1 MQGSSIDSIIAVTR
15 GKRKQESSLKS
26 EFMNLLLT
34 QAGTLRV
41 LDTGSRKPSLIIVP
55 DGPCVLEHYTDLIDL
70 LSPDFRVICFD
81 LPGFGFSYP
90 ALSYDFSVSQTAETI
105 IEVMDLLE
113 IPFAILAFT
122 CANGFFALHVA
133 QNYPNRVSH
142 LVLGQTPSFRSMR
155 QWNERIIPKILHVPY
170 IGQLIVAATTRKV
183 AAGWYDLALP
193 PNNEHKSQFVQHA
206 DRALKSGGCF
216 CLASLVQG
224 LSKTQDEEIKEVSIP
239 TLSIYG
245 NKDRSH
251 KHTDFATLRTH
262 APNAEIIMFQGC
274 GHFPDLERPQEYANH
289 IKRFVNA
296 TAS

>member
-1 MQGSSIDSIIAVTR
+1 MHGSYIDSIIAVAR
-15 GKRKQESSLKS
+15 GKSRQESSLKS
-26 EFMNLLLT
+26 ESMRLLPT

-41 LDTGSRKPSLIIVP
+41 LDTGSRKPPLIIVP

-70 LSPDFRVICFD
+70 LSPDFRVVCFD

-90 ALSYDFSVSQTAETI
+90 ALSYDFSVAQTAETI
-105 IEVMDLLE
+105 IEVMDVLE
-113 IPFAILAFT
+113 IPFAVLAFT

-133 QNYPNRVSH
+133 KNHPNRVSH

-170 IGQLIVAATTRKV
+170 VGQLIIAATTRKV

-206 DRALKSGGCF
+206 DRSLKSGGCF

-224 LSKTQDEEIKEVSIP
+224 LSRTQDTEIGEISVP

-251 KHTDFATLRTH
+251 KQTDFTTLREH
-262 APNAEIIMFQGC
+262 APNAETIVFQGC
-274 GHFPDLERPQEYANH
+274 GHFPDLERPQEYAKY
-289 IKRFVNA
+289 IKSFVS
-296 TAS
+296 TAP